1 MEVQVP
7 IVPLFLEIH
16 LRIFRVV
23 GADDVASRSQIGAE
37 ELPPQVVD

>member
-23 GADDVASRSQIGAE
+23 GADDVASRFQMGAE